1 MVLTALPLLLLPP
14 RVMVAFAQFWERGI
28 QWLLRNLI
36 GLGYERRGWERV
48 PAGPVIFAFKH
59 QSAWETLTCHLL
71 IDDAAVA
78 LKQELTQIPLFGWY
92 LIHAGMIRIDRG
104 RGATALRSLVR
115 GAQAALARGSRVVIF
130 PEGTRVAPGEQKPY
144 QAGVAALYLQLGLP
158 VVPVALNSGLFW
170 RRRGFIKRPGR
181 IVVEFLEPIAP
192 GLERK
197 PFMAELK
204 RRLEGATTRL
214 IEEARG
220 KEAG

>member
-1 MVLTALPLLLLPP
+1 
-14 RVMVAFAQFWERGI
+14 
-28 QWLLRNLI
+28 
-36 GLGYERRGWERV
+36 
-48 PAGPVIFAFKH
+48 
-59 QSAWETLTCHLL
+59 
-71 IDDAAVA
+71 
-78 LKQELTQIPLFGWY
+78 LFGWY

-115 GAQAALARGSRVVIF
+115 GARAALARGSRVVIF